1 MRTDRCYISEIWTS
15 RDTCGPDTA
24 VGEACYGDGSCG
36 TDSDANTCLLAPF
49 GVTATYTRVDCT
61 WAPPSPPP
69 PSLPPRPPAGPGE
82 SAYLP
87 APPPPSTQLQAQA
100 AKSESEGFL
109 GLSLGWLIVLAT
121 WAVALPTLLCLFC
134 CYFRHKLACF
144 WPAYAPDDTRAGAGL
159 AAPEEG
165 VHYGGTLV
173 LDDSKEETEVA
184 RKVSRLQIRSAP
196 PKPSSSNGSSFNA
209 DI

>member
-1 MRTDRCYISEIWTS
+1 M
-15 RDTCGPDTA
+15 
-24 VGEACYGDGSCG
+24 
-36 TDSDANTCLLAPF
+36 
-49 GVTATYTRVDCT
+49 
-61 WAPPSPPP
+61 PPNG
-69 PSLPPRPPAGPGE
+69 A
-82 SAYLP
+82 
-87 APPPPSTQLQAQA
+87 
-100 AKSESEGFL
+100 
-109 GLSLGWLIVLAT
+109 
-121 WAVALPTLLCLFC
+121 
-134 CYFRHKLACF
+134 
-144 WPAYAPDDTRAGAGL
+144 DDTRAGAGL